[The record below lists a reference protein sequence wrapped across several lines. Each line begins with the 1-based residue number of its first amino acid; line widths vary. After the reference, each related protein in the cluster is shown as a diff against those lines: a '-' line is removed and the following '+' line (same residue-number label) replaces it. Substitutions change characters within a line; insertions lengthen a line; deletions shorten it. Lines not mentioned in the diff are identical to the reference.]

1 MDYDEYK
8 QLFELDDNK
17 ENLYELAN
25 EIYFKA
31 IKGREKQFIIELE
44 GGNTENTE
52 EGSELYYA
60 IEQTVEGMMKKQTD
74 QEAITKY
81 VLDNISTLV

>member
-1 MDYDEYK
+1 MTE
-8 QLFELDDNK
+8 EK
-17 ENLYELAN
+17 ENLYELAD

-31 IKGREKQFIIELE
+31 IKGKEKQFIIELE

-60 IEQTVEGMMKKQTD
+60 IEGIVEGMMKKQTD

>member
-1 MDYDEYK
+1 MTE
-8 QLFELDDNK
+8 EK
-17 ENLYELAN
+17 ENLYELAD
-25 EIYFKA
+25 EIYFKV
-31 IKGREKQFIIELE
+31 IKGKEKQFIIELE

-60 IEQTVEGMMKKQTD
+60 IEGTVEGMMKKQTD

>member
-17 ENLYELAN
+17 ENLYELAD

-44 GGNTENTE
+44 DRSTENTE

-60 IEQTVEGMMKKQTD
+60 IEQTVEGMMKKETD
-74 QEAITKY
+74 RAAITKD

>member
-44 GGNTENTE
+44 DEMIE
-52 EGSELYYA
+52 VQCGSHGYRYML
-60 IEQTVEGMMKKQTD
+60 IKSNDLVVPPPKVFPDKK
-74 QEAITKY
+74 
-81 VLDNISTLV
+81 

>member
-1 MDYDEYK
+1 MTE
-8 QLFELDDNK
+8 EK
-17 ENLYELAN
+17 ENLYELAD

-44 GGNTENTE
+44 EGNTENTE

>member
-1 MDYDEYK
+1 MNNE
-8 QLFELDDNK
+8 K

-44 GGNTENTE
+44 EGNTENTE

-60 IEQTVEGMMKKQTD
+60 IEGIVECMMKKQTD

>member
-60 IEQTVEGMMKKQTD
+60 IEQTVEGMMK
-74 QEAITKY
+74 
-81 VLDNISTLV
+81 

>member
-44 GGNTENTE
+44 GGDTENTE

>member
-1 MDYDEYK
+1 MK
-8 QLFELDDNK
+8 NNK
-17 ENLYELAN
+17 ENLYDLAN

-31 IKGREKQFIIELE
+31 IKGKEKQFIIELE
-44 GGNTENTE
+44 DRSTENTE

-60 IEQTVEGMMKKQTD
+60 IEQTVEGMMKKETD
-74 QEAITKY
+74 RAAITKD

>member
-1 MDYDEYK
+1 MK
-8 QLFELDDNK
+8 NNK
-17 ENLYELAN
+17 ENLYDLAN

-31 IKGREKQFIIELE
+31 IKGKEKQFIIELE
-44 GGNTENTE
+44 DRSTENTE

-60 IEQTVEGMMKKQTD
+60 IEQTVEGMMKKGTD
-74 QEAITKY
+74 RATITKH

>member
-17 ENLYELAN
+17 ENLYELAD

-44 GGNTENTE
+44 DGSTENTK

>member
-1 MDYDEYK
+1 MTE
-8 QLFELDDNK
+8 EK
-17 ENLYELAN
+17 ENLYELAD

-44 GGNTENTE
+44 EGNTENTE

-74 QEAITKY
+74 QEGITKH
-81 VLDNISTLV
+81 VLNNISTLV